1 MKSSHDLILD
11 CMENAIDST
20 PYCPN
25 MKSMSIKSLL
35 GAMVEKYGNSN
46 WETYPIKIIGLQ
58 PGENLHEK
66 VLDEGPLSN
75 EVEQFTINE
84 IKELI

>member
-1 MKSSHDLILD
+1 
-11 CMENAIDST
+11 
-20 PYCPN
+20 
-25 MKSMSIKSLL
+25 MKSMSIENLL
-35 GAMVEKYGNSN
+35 EAMIQKYSN
-46 WETYPIKIIGLQ
+46 GKNIKVKIIGLQ

-66 VLDEGPLSN
+66 VMEEGPYSN